1 MDSDKVENIEEV
13 RTYDEAR
20 VDDESL
26 KENSLVA
33 NEECEER
40 PERRSRN
47 RTEKGLEF
55 DLEIGTKK
63 RQRAIKDLRSR
74 VDAIYE
80 SLREP
85 ADLVKLNACKDGLEA
100 ELNTFKAVHENV
112 TDLLIRLEL
121 AEKEKEIH
129 DEFFDVNNAA
139 LECLA
144 DIKVRIKDQEIERVE
159 LLSQKSL
166 RSRKSASSVRSSC
179 PPSTSSSKRAA
190 IETAKLKAKLDTLK
204 RRQEIERQR
213 DELKLQEK
221 ELERLT
227 EQQELH
233 GELSAAEA
241 IQKILQESEL
251 NDTITLQEA
260 TAKSISRMEKQTLPR
275 ISDSKT
281 VGQPQ
286 ADTSVP
292 NETKEEDNEV
302 NDPIVVDTPTQPD
315 ANEKI
320 TSTSAGTSPHLPP
333 RFEVTTPAFA
343 HRDIDQ
349 SATRTESPENHYNS
363 QLWRIQEENAE
374 IQKAQVELLR
384 RMTVPVPK
392 PPVFDGNILEY
403 PKWENAFDALI
414 EDQVVRPNY
423 KLYYLGEYTCGA
435 AQTTISGLLGLRTE
449 DAYKRARKTLKERF
463 GDPFRIYEAYRDKL
477 RNWPPC
483 VTSADLQEFSD
494 FLIMTQETMK
504 SVKYLKE
511 LESYSTIREL
521 AARLPTYYSN
531 KWRESAKRV
540 ESKYGEYSFTNF
552 VEFTQEASLDANH
565 PVFSHDALTSTRKEL
580 EKERNPPIDK
590 MKRNPARND
599 NKRRHGITLA
609 TMGSE
614 SSCKAPIDASS
625 CVLCKGKHS
634 LGTCKSFLEKSLK
647 EKLELC
653 MSRGIC
659 FSCLSQ
665 GHTARHCKQ
674 KTQCEVC
681 KKPHATALHRFP
693 PEEKRQE
700 STQESVRA
708 TNNCVNC
715 SNTTTSMILPV
726 WIHHKNDPDRRVKVY
741 AVLDD
746 QSDTCFVTDDAIN
759 KLGVTGPAIKLE
771 LGTMHAIEKIDTQRI
786 DGLVVSRFDGKV
798 DIPLP
803 KAYTRRHIPGQ
814 RAQIPRPETARKYEH
829 LEKIA
834 DEIPPYEEHLS
845 IGLLIGNNCVRAL
858 KPRSIIPGRS
868 NDPYATRT
876 TLGWGVVGARSHGDH
891 DDEIQEMAGCHRIA
905 TREIAGEEEPT
916 NKFIPLKNCKE
927 VMTPSTIKRMFEQDF
942 SDTQETNPGMSQED
956 LKFMKITSGGIHKAG
971 NGHYEVPLPLRDEN
985 VHLPCNRKLAEA
997 RLKQLSRRFK
1007 IDSKY
1012 KEDYVTFMQK
1022 MLEEGHAEKA
1032 PKQYETVWYI
1042 PHHGVYHP
1050 KKPEKLRVVFDCSSE
1065 FQGHSLNRHL
1075 LQGPDLT
1082 NSLVGVLCR
1091 FRQEPVAFACDI
1103 EGMFHQVHVNEEH
1116 RDLLRFLWWEQGDT
1130 SREPTE
1136 YRMTVHLFGATSSPG
1151 CANLA
1156 LRTAANDGVNEFGVE
1171 TASFIKENFYVDDGL
1186 KSVPTVPEAID
1197 MIRNSTEMCM
1207 RGGFRLHKFMSNSK
1221 EVVESTPMESRAKEI
1236 KELDLNRDLL
1246 PSERVLGVEWN
1257 IENDAFKFRI
1267 TLKDKPLTRRGILS
1281 TVSSIYDPL
1290 GIAAPFLLR
1299 GKRILQLLCKESIGW
1314 DDAIP
1319 DELRMRWEMWRS
1331 ELPLLEKIEV
1341 PRCFKLKKMGNLKK
1355 VELHHFSD
1363 ASTEGYGQCSYLR
1376 LVDTSNQVNCSLV
1389 MGKARV
1395 TPLKP
1400 ITIPRLELTAALVSV
1415 RVSNMLSRELRYDEV
1430 EEVFWTDSK
1439 VVQAYIHNDA
1449 RRFHT
1454 FVANRVQQIRERTVP
1469 EQWKY
1474 VDGKN
1479 NPADDA
1485 SRGLSPKD
1493 LLQSSRWLRGPTF
1506 LWDHH
1511 DGWKN
1516 FDKSEPEPLQLDD
1529 KEVRKASSLATC
1541 TTNEEQSATL
1551 LQRLEYFS
1559 SWFRT
1564 KRAVAVCLRYRK
1576 ILLERTR
1583 GKQTTMD
1590 GVKTRS
1596 AAREYRPV
1604 DVDELKEAEQEI
1616 IRHVQKEAFK
1626 EEISKL
1632 KKITA
1637 DYEAHREDDSRS
1649 RIQKPKRVSPLSRLD
1664 PFLDH
1669 SNLVRIGG
1677 RIKQASVS
1685 KDVKHPIVLP
1695 GQGHISKVLA
1705 RYFHEK
1711 ALHQGRGIT
1720 LNETRSSGYWII
1732 GGGSVISRLIHE
1744 CVTCRKLRAKVQEQ
1758 KMADLPADRLT
1769 PTPPFTYCAVDY
1781 FGPWYVK
1788 EGRKELK
1795 RYGVLF
1801 TCLVTRAIHLEV
1813 ANSLETDSYIN
1824 ALRRFIC
1831 RRGPVRQMRS
1841 DNGSN
1846 FIGARRELKEALA
1859 EMDQSQVKEEM
1870 LKENC
1875 DWFEVKLNVPSASHM
1890 GGIWERQIRT
1900 VRSVL
1905 SALLEKNGQQM
1916 NDEALRTFMCE
1927 AEAVVNSRPLTA
1939 EGITSADTAEPLT
1952 PNHFL
1957 TLKTKVVLPP
1967 PGKFTSADLYSR
1979 KWWRRVQHLTNEF
1992 WCRWKKEFLLSL
2004 QARQKWTHPRKN
2016 LQVNDVVIVKDE
2028 DIPRNQWKTCRI
2040 TEVRPDKDGLV
2051 RKVTL
2056 EVGSQNLTADGKRS
2070 QPLSTLERP
2079 IHKLVLL
2086 MSTENQ

>member
-260 TAKSISRMEKQTLPR
+260 TAKSVSRMEKQTLPR

-580 EKERNPPIDK
+580 EKERNPPIDR

-1516 FDKSEPEPLQLDD
+1516 FDKSQPEPLQLDD

>member
-1 MDSDKVENIEEV
+1 MDHDKSENIEEV
-13 RTYDEAR
+13 STSEGARGVNESPEEISHVTYE
-20 VDDESL
+20 EF
-26 KENSLVA
+26 
-33 NEECEER
+33 EECQ
-40 PERRSRN
+40 ERRSRN

-63 RQRAIKDLRSR
+63 RQRSMKDLRSR
-74 VDAIYE
+74 IEAIYE

-85 ADLVKLNACKDGLEA
+85 ADLVKLNVCKDGLEA
-100 ELNTFKAVHENV
+100 DLNTFQAAHENV

-121 AEKEKEIH
+121 PEEEQEMHYEFH
-129 DEFFDVNNAA
+129 DAKNAA

-144 DIKVRIKDQEIERVE
+144 EIKVKIKDQEIDRDE

-166 RSRKSASSVRSSC
+166 RSRKSASSVRSS
-179 PPSTSSSKRAA
+179 STTSSKRAA
-190 IETAKLKAKLDTLK
+190 IETAKLKAKLDTLR
-204 RRQEIERQR
+204 RRQEIERRR

-221 ELERLT
+221 ELERLD
-227 EQQELH
+227 EREELH

-260 TAKSISRMEKQTLPR
+260 TETSMKQTEKQR
-275 ISDSKT
+275 ISDPKSI
-281 VGQPQ
+281 GQPQ
-286 ADTSVP
+286 ADKTAR
-292 NETKEEDNEV
+292 KEIKRKDNEV
-302 NDPIVVDTPTQPD
+302 DEPIVVGMPKQSLNVNENI
-315 ANEKI
+315 AN
-320 TSTSAGTSPHLPP
+320 TSAGTSPHFPSRLD
-333 RFEVTTPAFA
+333 VNTPFI
-343 HRDIDQ
+343 HRDINQ
-349 SATRTESPENHYNS
+349 SARSTESPGHDYNS
-363 QLWRIQEENAE
+363 QIWRIQEENAE
-374 IQKAQVELLR
+374 IQKTQVELLR

-414 EDQVVRPNY
+414 EDQVIRPNY

-435 AQTTISGLLGLRTE
+435 AQKTISGLLGLRTE

-477 RNWPPC
+477 RNWKPC

-521 AARLPTYYSN
+521 AARLPAYYGN
-531 KWRESAKRV
+531 KWRESAKKLEAKR
-540 ESKYGEYSFTNF
+540 GEYSFANF

-580 EKERNPPIDK
+580 EKERNPPVDRMRRGPESK
-590 MKRNPARND
+590 EK
-599 NKRRHGITLA
+599 KRHGTSL
-609 TMGSE
+609 TTTGFE
-614 SSCKAPIDASS
+614 SSRKDPPDASL

-634 LGTCKSFLEKSLK
+634 LAKCKNFLERPFK
-647 EKLELC
+647 ERLELC

-659 FSCLSQ
+659 FSCLCQ
-665 GHTARHCKQ
+665 GHTARSCKQ

-681 KKPHATALHRFP
+681 KKPHATALHRFSS
-693 PEEKRQE
+693 EEKKQE
-700 STQESVRA
+700 IAQETAKA

-726 WIHHKNDPDRRVKVY
+726 WIHHKNDPDHRVKAY

-746 QSDTCFVTDDAIN
+746 QSDTCFVTDDVAH

-786 DGLVVSRFDGKV
+786 DGLVVSRYDSKV

-803 KAYTRRHIPGQ
+803 KTYTRTHIPGQ
-814 RAQIPRPETARKYEH
+814 RGQILRPETARKYEH

-858 KPRSIIPGRS
+858 KPRSIVPGRS
-868 NDPYATRT
+868 NDPYAIRT
-876 TLGWGVVGARSHGDH
+876 TLGWGVVGARNHGDH
-891 DDEIQEMAGCHRIA
+891 DSEIEVTAGCHRIA
-905 TREIAGEEEPT
+905 TREILSEEAS
-916 NKFIPLKNCKE
+916 NGKFVPLKSCKE
-927 VMTPSTIKRMFEQDF
+927 VMAPSAIKKMFEQDF
-942 SDTQETNPGMSQED
+942 SESQDANLAMSQED
-956 LKFMKITSGGIHKAG
+956 LKFMKITSSGIHKADD
-971 NGHYEVPLPLRDEN
+971 GHYEIPLPLRNEN
-985 VHLPCNRKLAEA
+985 VNLPCNKKHAEA
-997 RLKQLSRRFK
+997 RLKQLSRRFA
-1007 IDSKY
+1007 IDPKY

-1032 PKQYETVWYI
+1032 PEQRETVWYI

-1050 KKPEKLRVVFDCSSE
+1050 KKPEKLRVVFDCSAD

-1103 EGMFHQVHVNEEH
+1103 EGMFHQVHVNEKH

-1130 SREPTE
+1130 SKEPTE

-1156 LRTAANDGVNEFGVE
+1156 LRTAADDGVNEFGAE
-1171 TASFIKENFYVDDGL
+1171 AASFIKENFYVDDGL
-1186 KSVPTVPEAID
+1186 KSVPTAQEAIEL
-1197 MIRNSTEMCM
+1197 IKNSTEMCM
-1207 RGGFRLHKFMSNSK
+1207 RGGFRLHKFTSNSK
-1221 EVVESTPMESRAKEI
+1221 EVVESTPPELRAKDI

-1246 PSERVLGVEWN
+1246 PPERVLGVEWN

-1290 GIAAPFLLR
+1290 GFAAPFLLR
-1299 GKRILQLLCKESIGW
+1299 GKRIMQLLCKESIGW
-1314 DDAIP
+1314 DDPIP
-1319 DELRMRWEMWRS
+1319 DKLREQWEMWRN
-1331 ELPLLEKIEV
+1331 ELPLLEMMEV
-1341 PRCFKLKKMGNLKK
+1341 PRCFRLKEMDNLKK

-1376 LVDTSNQVNCSLV
+1376 LVDTRNRVNCSLV

-1415 RVSNMLSRELRYDEV
+1415 KVSEMLSRELRYDEV

-1474 VDGKN
+1474 IDGKN

-1493 LLQSSRWLRGPTF
+1493 LLQSSRWLRGPSF
-1506 LWDHH
+1506 LWDSHYS
-1511 DGWKN
+1511 WKN
-1516 FDKSEPEPLQLDD
+1516 FDKSEPESLQPDD
-1529 KEVRKASSLATC
+1529 KEVRKASSFKTF
-1541 TTNEEQSATL
+1541 TTTKEPSATL

-1559 SWFRT
+1559 SWFRA

-1583 GKQTTMD
+1583 GKQTTVD
-1590 GVKTRS
+1590 GVRTRS
-1596 AAREYRPV
+1596 AANEHRPV
-1604 DVDELKEAEQEI
+1604 DVDELKAAEQEI

-1632 KKITA
+1632 KKITT
-1637 DYEAHREDDSRS
+1637 DYEAHKEDDSRS
-1649 RIQKPKRVSPLSRLD
+1649 RVQKPKGASPLSRLD

-1685 KDVKHPIVLP
+1685 QDVKHPIVLP
-1695 GQGHISKVLA
+1695 GQGHVSKLLA
-1705 RYFHEK
+1705 RHYHER
-1711 ALHQGRGIT
+1711 ALHQGKGIT
-1720 LNETRSSGYWII
+1720 LNEIRASGYWII
-1732 GGGSVISRLIHE
+1732 GGGSVVSKLVHE
-1744 CVTCRKLRAKVQEQ
+1744 CVTCRRLRAKVQEQ

-1769 PTPPFTYCAVDY
+1769 PTPPFTHCAVDY

-1859 EMDQSQVKEEM
+1859 EMDQSQVKQEM

-1875 DWFEVKLNVPSASHM
+1875 DWFELKLNVPTASHM
-1890 GGIWERQIRT
+1890 GGVWERQIRT

-1905 SALLEKNGQQM
+1905 SALLEKNGHQM

-1939 EGITSADTAEPLT
+1939 EGTTSSDTAEPLT

-1992 WCRWKKEFLLSL
+1992 WSRWKKEFLLSL
-2004 QARQKWTHPRKN
+2004 QTRQKWTRPRKN
-2016 LQVNDVVIVKDE
+2016 LQVNDVVIIKD
-2028 DIPRNQWKTCRI
+2028 DVLPRNQWKLCRVI
-2040 TEVRPDKDGLV
+2040 EAQPDQDGLV
-2051 RKVTL
+2051 RKVML
-2056 EVGSQNLTADGKRS
+2056 DVSSQNLTPDGKRS

-2079 IHKLVLL
+2079 VQKLVLL
-2086 MSTENQ
+2086 ISEDQ

>member
-1 MDSDKVENIEEV
+1 MDTIKSENTEEISTSEET
-13 RTYDEAR
+13 RGGIKGLE
-20 VDDESL
+20 
-26 KENSLVA
+26 KNSHVT
-33 NEECEER
+33 NEEFEECR
-40 PERRSRN
+40 ERRSRN

-63 RQRAIKDLRSR
+63 RERSMRDLRSR
-74 VDAIYE
+74 VGTIYE

-85 ADLVKLNACKDGLEA
+85 ADLVKLN
-100 ELNTFKAVHENV
+100 TFKDSLETDLNAFQAAQENV

-121 AEKEKEIH
+121 PHREQLIH
-129 DEFFDVNNAA
+129 DEFLGVNNAA

-144 DIKVRIKDQEIERVE
+144 DIKVRIQDQEMERAE
-159 LLSQKSL
+159 LISQKSL
-166 RSRKSASSVRSSC
+166 RSRKSSSST
-179 PPSTSSSKRAA
+179 TSSRRAA
-190 IETAKLKAKLDTLK
+190 IETAKIKAKLDTLK
-204 RRQEIERQR
+204 RRQEIEKRR
-213 DELKLQEK
+213 DELKFQEK
-221 ELERLT
+221 ELERLD
-227 EQQELH
+227 EREELH

-241 IQKILQESEL
+241 IQRILQESEF
-251 NDTITLQEA
+251 NDTIALREA
-260 TAKSISRMEKQTLPR
+260 TENSLEQTKKQG
-275 ISDSKT
+275 ISDPKP

-286 ADTSVP
+286 A
-292 NETKEEDNEV
+292 ERIAREEIEEKYIKV
-302 NDPIVVDTPTQPD
+302 NDPIVARTPKQSPGTSENF
-315 ANEKI
+315 AN
-320 TSTSAGTSPHLPP
+320 TSAGTSPHLPS
-333 RFEVTTPAFA
+333 RLGVDTPLV
-343 HRDIDQ
+343 HRETNQ
-349 SATRTESPENHYNS
+349 SSRRTESSEQHYNS
-363 QLWRIQEENAE
+363 QIWRIQEENAE
-374 IQKAQVELLR
+374 IQKTQVELLR

-423 KLYYLGEYTCGA
+423 KLYYLGEYTRGA
-435 AQTTISGLLGLRTE
+435 AQKTISGLLGLRTE

-477 RNWPPC
+477 RNWTPC

-521 AARLPTYYSN
+521 AARLPTFYGN
-531 KWRESAKRV
+531 KWRESAKKL
-540 ESKYGEYSFTNF
+540 EAKCGEYSFANF

-565 PVFSHDALTSTRKEL
+565 PVFSHDALNLARKEL
-580 EKERNPPIDK
+580 EKDKSPPGGSVKRSPERRDK
-590 MKRNPARND
+590 K
-599 NKRRHGITLA
+599 KRHGISLNT
-609 TMGSE
+609 TGSE
-614 SSCKAPIDASS
+614 SLCKDPPEASS
-625 CVLCKGKHS
+625 CVLCKGKHG
-634 LGTCKSFLEKSLK
+634 LATCKNFLATPFK
-647 EKLELC
+647 ERLEIC

-665 GHTARHCKQ
+665 GHTARQCKQ
-674 KTQCEVC
+674 KIQCEVC

-693 PEEKRQE
+693 PVEKGQE
-700 STQESVRA
+700 STQETVRA

-715 SNTTTSMILPV
+715 SDTTTSMILPV
-726 WIHHKNDPDRRVKVY
+726 WIHHKNDPNRRVKAY

-759 KLGVTGPAIKLE
+759 ELGVTGPVIKLE

-803 KAYTRRHIPGQ
+803 KVYTRTHIPGQ
-814 RAQIPRPETARKYEH
+814 RGQIPRPETARKYKH

-834 DEIPPYEEHLS
+834 DEISPYEEHLG

-858 KPRSIIPGRS
+858 KPKSIVPGKS
-868 NDPYATRT
+868 NAPYAIRT
-876 TLGWGVVGARSHGDH
+876 TLGWGVVGARNHGDH
-891 DDEIQEMAGCHRIA
+891 DNEIEMTAGCHRIA
-905 TREIAGEEEPT
+905 TREIASNEASTG
-916 NKFIPLKNCKE
+916 KFIPLTSCKE
-927 VMTPSTIKRMFEQDF
+927 IMAPSAIKKMFEQDF
-942 SDTQETNPGMSQED
+942 SEPLDWNVAMSQED
-956 LKFMKITSGGIHKAG
+956 LKFMSITSNGIHKADD
-971 NGHYEVPLPLRDEN
+971 GHYEIPLPLRDES
-985 VHLPCNRKLAEA
+985 VHLPCNKKRAEA
-997 RLKQLSRRFK
+997 RLKQLSRKFA

-1022 MLEEGHAEKA
+1022 MLEDGHAEKA
-1032 PKQYETVWYI
+1032 PKQHETVWYI

-1050 KKPEKLRVVFDCSSE
+1050 KKPDKLRVVFDCSAD
-1065 FQGHSLNRHL
+1065 FQGHSLNRNL

-1130 SREPTE
+1130 SKEPTE

-1156 LRTAANDGVNEFGVE
+1156 LRTAADDGVDEFGIE

-1186 KSVPTVPEAID
+1186 KSVPTVQEAIEL
-1197 MIRNSTEMCM
+1197 IKNSTEMCM
-1207 RGGFRLHKFMSNSK
+1207 RGGFRLHKFTSNSK
-1221 EVVESTPMESRAKEI
+1221 EVVESTPIESRAKEI

-1246 PSERVLGVEWN
+1246 PPERVLGVEWN
-1257 IENDAFKFRI
+1257 IVNDAFKFRI
-1267 TLKDKPLTRRGILS
+1267 SLKDKPLTRRGILS

-1290 GIAAPFLLR
+1290 GFAAPFLLR
-1299 GKRILQLLCKESIGW
+1299 GKRILQLLCKESISW
-1314 DDAIP
+1314 DDTIP
-1319 DELRMRWEMWRS
+1319 EELRMQWEMWRN
-1331 ELPLLEKIEV
+1331 ELPLLEIMEV
-1341 PRCFKLKKMGNLKK
+1341 PRCFKLKEMEDLKK

-1376 LVDTSNQVNCSLV
+1376 LVDSRNRANCSLV

-1415 RVSNMLSRELRYDEV
+1415 RVSDMLSRELRYDKV

-1439 VVQAYIHNDA
+1439 VVQAYIYNDA

-1493 LLQSSRWLRGPTF
+1493 LLQPSRWLQGPSF

-1511 DGWKN
+1511 DSWKN
-1516 FDKSEPEPLQLDD
+1516 LDKSEPELLQADD
-1529 KEVRKASSLATC
+1529 KEVRKASSFITC
-1541 TTNEEQSATL
+1541 MTNKEQFATL
-1551 LQRLEYFS
+1551 HQRLEYFS
-1559 SWFRT
+1559 SWFRA
-1564 KRAVAVCLRYRK
+1564 KRSVAMCLRYRK

-1583 GKQTTMD
+1583 GKQAGVD
-1590 GVKTRS
+1590 GAKTRS
-1596 AAREYRPV
+1596 RTHEYHPV
-1604 DVDELKEAEQEI
+1604 DVNELKEAEQEI
-1616 IRHVQKEAFK
+1616 IRNVQKEAFK
-1626 EEISKL
+1626 EEIGKL

-1637 DYEAHREDDSRS
+1637 DYETHKEDDSRS
-1649 RIQKPKRVSPLSRLD
+1649 RVPKPRGDSPLSRLD

-1669 SNLVRIGG
+1669 NNLVRIGG
-1677 RIKQASVS
+1677 RIKQASIS
-1685 KDVKHPIVLP
+1685 QDVKHPIVLP
-1695 GQGHISKVLA
+1695 GQGHVSKLLA
-1705 RYFHEK
+1705 RHYHER
-1711 ALHQGRGIT
+1711 ALHQGKGIT
-1720 LNETRSSGYWII
+1720 LNEIRSSGYWII
-1732 GGGSVISRLIHE
+1732 GGGSVVSRLVHE
-1744 CVTCRKLRAKVQEQ
+1744 CVACRRLRAKVQEQ

-1781 FGPWYVK
+1781 FGPWYVR

-1801 TCLVTRAIHLEV
+1801 TCLATRAIHLEV

-1859 EMDQSQVKEEM
+1859 EMDQNQVKQDM
-1870 LKENC
+1870 LKKGC
-1875 DWFEVKLNVPSASHM
+1875 DWFEVKLNVPTASHM
-1890 GGIWERQIRT
+1890 GGVWERQIRT

-1905 SALLEKNGQQM
+1905 SALLEKNGHQM

-1927 AEAVVNSRPLTA
+1927 AEAVVNSRPLTG
-1939 EGITSADTAEPLT
+1939 EGTTTSDTAEPLT

-1992 WCRWKKEFLLSL
+1992 WSRWKKEFLLSL
-2004 QARQKWTHPRKN
+2004 QTRQKWTRPRKN
-2016 LQVNDVVIVKDE
+2016 LQVNDVVIVKDN
-2028 DIPRNQWKTCRI
+2028 DTPRNQWKLCRVI
-2040 TEVRPDKDGLV
+2040 EAQADQDGLV
-2051 RKVTL
+2051 RKVML
-2056 EVGSQNLTADGKRS
+2056 DVGSPNLTSDGKRN

-2086 MSTENQ
+2086 MSQDK